1 CTKIVQSSG
10 SRRMQVL
17 LRCDKVS
24 VVTGPPWTLQLL
36 SCLLLVASAST
47 FNIQADSALV
57 IKGEAGSKFGFEVA
71 FWTQQME
78 NKLVIG
84 APDDLEGKGRVFIY
98 QQEGCLAKR
107 LRNITFIPQLGD
119 PESVDMKYG
128 VGFGTKI
135 AAGVT
140 DSGPLLICAP
150 RASFV
155 YKRGTAES
163 RVPLG
168 KCLLIHANDFKD
180 EHVCPKSAFE
190 ELSDAIQYC
199 GFSAVFGKND
209 SAVYLGCPSIIKEN
223 LSYMLEYHLHR
234 RAWAKKNLTEACER
248 CTQGGWGL
256 AEGTWLSKGKSGLV
270 AACGNF
276 GKIVRLDEE
285 MNLEMELQE
294 RATSRLGEMAGSSLT
309 ACDVNGDGQDEVVV
323 AAPFGR
329 VLDTLG
335 GYKEVGRV
343 TVFGLKNYNITLH
356 GRSAFGRFGS
366 SVACLGDINN
376 DSFSDLGV
384 GASEHPGGGA
394 VFIFLGSSEGLVRSP
409 SQILYAPPNVTGFG
423 FSLAGG
429 RDIDGNGYPDVLVG
443 APLSDSAVTFKAA
456 PVPKLRVETFRF
468 DPPTVD
474 LRQKDCDV
482 FGERKNCFRLLLEVR
497 QEGRPRDSGFKLRVK
512 IDLDSGKRKRI
523 FFNDTGSPFADFF
536 LESRPGTQ
544 MHEFGVYAEN
554 LAKEKDAIP
563 GPVAKVNISLAP
575 LSPVSKGGITPVIQ
589 KPITNNASLS
599 LQCGNDTSNCVAV
612 TDIALSTD
620 VGEVNF
626 TVGEEY
632 VHVEFNITVK
642 GDIAYYPY
650 INVMETLGIKVQMG
664 RSYNTP
670 ISLDCY
676 RGHRCSFTTT
686 RIRPGNER
694 MILRFRQDVQ
704 QLLNFMNQ
712 SSSEPLNITCE
723 MTVQCVNDKNTS
735 NDFLTFKMFPQ
746 LRPALSLVGE
756 SDVESISIKAVDEK
770 TEAREEKN
778 TISFINGY
786 STVTHTYTLRNV
798 GLFSIQ
804 EIAINCSSKIIG
816 IQGTNPA
823 QYFLSFDDPTVM
835 PGENRTYCESPCSY
849 QVFGLPA
856 EKKME
861 IILKF
866 ESKKYN
872 LQHGMNLTSTCQA
885 EIISPSGAS
894 VASDISDLHQT
905 VTLVTNAIP
914 TVSESNAGPAAW
926 IIVLA
931 VLGGCLLLTLQV
943 LVLYKLGFFKR
954 KLPPAPPQNPEPKP
968 GTESEVQQIS

>member
-1 CTKIVQSSG
+1 MPPPSG
-10 SRRMQVL
+10 PS
-17 LRCDKVS
+17 
-24 VVTGPPWTLQLL
+24 WTLQLL
-36 SCLLLVASAST
+36 SCFLLAANAST

-98 QQEGCLAKR
+98 KQEGSLVKR
-107 LRNITFIPQLGD
+107 LRNITFIPRFGD

-150 RASFV
+150 RTTFV

-168 KCLLIHANDFKD
+168 ECLLIHVNDFKG
-180 EHVCPKSAFE
+180 EHVSPKSAFE

-209 SAVYLGCPSIIKEN
+209 SAVFLGCPSIMKEN
-223 LSYMLEYHLHR
+223 QSYMLEYHLHQR
-234 RAWAKKNLTEACER
+234 EWAKKNMTEACER

-256 AEGTWLSKGKSGLV
+256 ADGTWLSKGKRGLV

-276 GKIVRLDEE
+276 GKIVRLDEA
-285 MNLEMELQE
+285 MNLEMRLQE

-309 ACDVNGDGQDEVVV
+309 ACDVNGDGRDEVVV

-329 VLDTLG
+329 VPDTLG

-343 TVFGLKNYNITLH
+343 TVLGFKNYNLTLH
-356 GRSAFGRFGS
+356 GQSAFGRFGS

-394 VFIFLGSSEGLVRSP
+394 VFVFLGSSKGLVRFP
-409 SQILYAPPNVTGFG
+409 SQILHAPPNVTGFG

-468 DPPTVD
+468 EPPVVD

-497 QEGRPRDSGFKLRVK
+497 DEGRPRDNGFKLRVK
-512 IDLDSGKRKRI
+512 IDLDSGKRRKRI
-523 FFNDTGSPFADFF
+523 FFNDTRSPVADMF
-536 LESRPGTQ
+536 LEVWPGTQ
-544 MHEFGVYAEN
+544 MHEFGVYAED

-575 LSPVSKGGITPVIQ
+575 LSPVSKGGITPVIEM
-589 KPITNNASLS
+589 PITNNASLS

-612 TDIALSTD
+612 TDISLSAD
-620 VGEVNF
+620 VGEINF

-664 RSYNTP
+664 MSYTTP

-676 RGHRCSFTTT
+676 TGHRCSFTTT
-686 RIRPGNER
+686 RIRPGNE
-694 MILRFRQDVQ
+694 MMMLRFRQDVQ

-712 SSSEPLNITCE
+712 TSSEPLSITCE
-723 MTVQCVNDKNTS
+723 MAVQCVNDKNAS

-756 SDVESISIKAVDEK
+756 SDVESIIIKEADGK
-770 TEAREEKN
+770 AEAREEK
-778 TISFINGY
+778 ISFINGN

-798 GLFSIQ
+798 GLFSLQ
-804 EIAINCSSKIIG
+804 EIAINCSSKITG
-816 IQGTNPA
+816 IQDTNPA
-823 QYFLSFDDPTVM
+823 QDFLSFDDPTVVL
-835 PGENRTYCESPCSY
+835 GENSY
-849 QVFGLPA
+849 QVFDLPA

-866 ESKKYN
+866 QSKKYN

-894 VASDISDLHQT
+894 VASDVSDLHQT
-905 VTLVTNAIP
+905 VTLVTNVILI
-914 TVSESNAGPAAW
+914 VRESNAGPAAW
-926 IIVLA
+926 VIVLA
-931 VLGGCLLLTLQV
+931 VLGACLLLALQV

-954 KLPPAPPQNPEPKP
+954 KLPPGPPQGNPEPKP
-968 GTESEVQQIS
+968 GTESEVQEIS